1 MLHVQICSKTHK
13 KISLKEEEEKEE
25 KEEDEE
31 EEEGRGG
38 QVNQPMNSWV

>member
-13 KISLKEEEEKEE
+13 KISLKEEEKEE
-25 KEEDEE
+25 KEEDE